1 MSGVSPDF
9 KSLISKIAAGRT
21 LSVDEAKSAFNIILS
36 GDATPSQMG
45 AFLMGLHLRGETVD
59 ELIGGVTV
67 LREKATY
74 ITAPENAV
82 DVVGTGGDGHGTL
95 NISTAAAFVTAGAGV
110 PVAKHGNKAA
120 SSRSGTADVQAV
132 LGINTECDF
141 ALTERAVKEAGIGF
155 MVAYRHHG
163 AMRHVGPARVELGI
177 RTIFNLLGVM
187 SNPAAVKRQLIGV
200 YDPRWMRPMAET
212 LRELGSIHIW
222 VMHGSDGL
230 DELTTTGPSKVVEMK
245 SGEISVFEITPEQF
259 GLGRVQLH
267 ELKGGTP
274 EENALALMAL
284 LKGGPG
290 PYRDVTLL
298 NAGAAIMIG
307 GKCESVE
314 EGIALARQSID
325 EGKALAAFE
334 TLKRISNETVP
345 VQ

>member
-1 MSGVSPDF
+1 MTDNMANF
-9 KSLISKIAAGRT
+9 KALISKIAAGQS
-21 LSVDEAKSAFNIILS
+21 LSTDETRLAFSIILS

-45 AFLMGLHLRGETVD
+45 AFLMGLAVRGETVD
-59 ELIGGVTV
+59 ELIGATSIM
-67 LREKATY
+67 REKAIY
-74 ITAPENAV
+74 LKAPEGAV

-95 NISTAAAFVTAGAGV
+95 NISTSAAFVTAGAGV
-110 PVAKHGNKAA
+110 TVAKHGNKAA

-141 ALTERAVKEAGIGF
+141 SLTQRAIDEAGIGF

-163 AMRHVGPARVELGI
+163 AMRHVGPTRIELGI

-212 LRELGSIHIW
+212 LRELGSEHIW
-222 VMHGSDGL
+222 VMYGSDGL

-245 SGEISVFEITPEQF
+245 DGDISEFEVTPEQY
-259 GLGRVQLH
+259 GLERVSL
-267 ELKGGTP
+267 EDLKGGLP
-274 EENALALMAL
+274 EENAKALLALLAGT
-284 LKGGPG
+284 KG

-307 GKCESVE
+307 GKCKTVE
-314 EGIALARQSID
+314 EGIELAAKSID

-334 TLKRISNETVP
+334 NMKRITNEAVS
-345 VQ
+345 